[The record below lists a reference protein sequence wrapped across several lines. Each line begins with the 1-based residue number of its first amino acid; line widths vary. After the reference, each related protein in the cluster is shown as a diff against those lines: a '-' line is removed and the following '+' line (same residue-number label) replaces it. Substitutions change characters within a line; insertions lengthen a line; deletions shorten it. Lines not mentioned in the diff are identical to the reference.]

1 MPAVAVSLPARLAD
15 FRVLVVPGLHGS
27 GPEHWQSRWQRLYPA
42 FERVEQVQWDV
53 PELPVWSGRL
63 QEVLRQPV
71 RAGQRLPSSAQ
82 HQQRDTPANQQP
94 TLIVAHSF
102 GCLATVHGAATDA
115 GNIVGALLVA
125 PADPE
130 KFKVAAQVRHR
141 LPFPAIVIGSDNDPW
156 MSVERAAHWAREW
169 GADFINAGAL
179 GHINADTGLGDW
191 LHGQSLLQQLV
202 RDVAVAGAGRR

>member
-1 MPAVAVSLPARLAD
+1 MPAVATSLPVRLSD

-42 FERVEQVQWDV
+42 FERVEQAYWDV

-63 QEVLRQPV
+63 QEVLRQPA
-71 RAGQRLPSSAQ
+71 RSGQRTSLSAP
-82 HQQRDTPANQQP
+82 HQERDTPANQQP

-102 GCLATVHGAATDA
+102 GCLTTVHGAAMDA
-115 GNIVGALLVA
+115 GNIAGALLVA

-141 LPFPAIVIGSDNDPW
+141 LPFPALVIGSDNDPW
-156 MSVERAAHWAREW
+156 MSAERAAHWAGEW
-169 GADFINAGAL
+169 GAGFINAGAL

-191 LHGQSLLQQLV
+191 LDGQSLLQQLLRNV
-202 RDVAVAGAGRR
+202 SAAEAGRR

>member
-1 MPAVAVSLPARLAD
+1 MPAVATSLPVRLSD

-42 FERVEQVQWDV
+42 FERVEQAHWDV

-63 QEVLRQPV
+63 QEVLRQPA
-71 RAGQRLPSSAQ
+71 RSGQRTSLSAP
-82 HQQRDTPANQQP
+82 HQERDTPANQQP

-102 GCLATVHGAATDA
+102 GCLTTVHGAAMDA

-141 LPFPAIVIGSDNDPW
+141 LPFPALVIGSDNDPW
-156 MSVERAAHWAREW
+156 MSAGRAAHWAGEW
-169 GADFINAGAL
+169 GAGFINAGAL

-191 LHGQSLLQQLV
+191 LDGQALLQQLLRNV
-202 RDVAVAGAGRR
+202 SAAEAGRR